1 MPEIKGKALNLKSTK
16 EKMDD
21 QVNNRNYINS
31 KTNHNDKQNTNTVII
46 KMTIP
51 DTSKSMEAVM
61 QNEIEKP
68 EKAENFGVRNS

>member
-1 MPEIKGKALNLKSTK
+1 LPEIKGKALNLKSTK

>member
-1 MPEIKGKALNLKSTK
+1 
-16 EKMDD
+16 MDD